1 MLKKQYTEFSEFVRD
16 VAQICHNAQ
25 VYNRPS
31 APIFG
36 AAERLRELFK
46 EKLQSMVS
54 KKEIPPSD
62 AILPDLG
69 DLPPV
74 EDSPPPASDA
84 EPDDEDDGED
94 EDEEDEEEEEEDDDD
109 DESVDERG
117 RPKKSRS
124 RGQKSAAR
132 RRERDADR
140 EEDEL
145 AKGGRRP
152 PSVLTPMEA
161 RISAILKG
169 LRKMKSSR
177 GQLLIGPFEKVPDK
191 TSHPD
196 YYATI
201 TNPIALDLIKKKAKR
216 KKYQTVDHVMADIER
231 MFENAKRFNEDG
243 SEIHDAAVE
252 LQKQARVL
260 ADREKLKPDED
271 FRDEDGKLP
280 LPEIEHGGEVWKV
293 GKSIHPWNYTIA
305 VPDASR

>member
-1 MLKKQYTEFSEFVRD
+1 MLKKQYAAFTEFVRD

-36 AAERLRELFK
+36 AAEKLRQLFK
-46 EKLQSMVS
+46 EKLQDMAS
-54 KKEIPPSD
+54 KQEIQLID
-62 AILPDLG
+62 TILPDLG

-74 EDSPPPASDA
+74 EDSPPPGSDA
-84 EPDDEDDGED
+84 EPDDEDED
-94 EDEEDEEEEEEDDDD
+94 EDEDEEEEEEEDDDD

-117 RPKKSRS
+117 RPRKNRG
-124 RGQKSAAR
+124 RGQKAATK

-140 EEDEL
+140 DDDDH

-169 LRKMKSSR
+169 LRKVKSSR
-177 GQLLIGPFEKVPDK
+177 GQLLVGPFEKVPDK
-191 TSHPD
+191 AVHPD
-196 YYATI
+196 YHATI
-201 TNPIALDLIKKKAKR
+201 PNPIAVDLIKKKAKR

-260 ADREKLKPDED
+260 AEREKLKPDED

-280 LPEIEHGGEVWKV
+280 LSEIEHRGEIWRV
-293 GKSIHPWNYTIA
+293 GKRLHLPWLVI
-305 VPDASR
+305 PRS